1 MNIGTGF
8 HKVTEDG
15 TEYISIS
22 LDEVTKL
29 QYPILEELNIT
40 LWQNTNK
47 KSNKSPDWSL
57 QIQKKKQKI
66 EDEEIPFD

>member
-66 EDEEIPFD
+66 EEIPFD

>member
-47 KSNKSPDWSL
+47 KSNMLSVLSDRVL
-57 QIQKKKQKI
+57 CI
-66 EDEEIPFD
+66 